1 MTGNNASIYFKT
13 RPFSLVFVAALALG
27 GSILAPAT
35 AWAQA
40 AAENEAELARGAVPD
55 TTPQQR
61 YQSAIR
67 EAGGG
72 LKISLQECRM
82 MGAADRKS
90 CESQARARYQADMAR
105 AKAMLRD
112 PSVGPVNV
120 VGGPI
125 RSTETVYQVKP

>member
-1 MTGNNASIYFKT
+1 MTRIQRT
-13 RPFSLVFVAALALG
+13 RSSLAIVTVALTLG
-27 GSILAPAT
+27 GLLAAPAT
-35 AWAQA
+35 VLAQSD
-40 AAENEAELARGAVPD
+40 EASLARGGVPD
-55 TTPQQR
+55 VTQQQR

-72 LKISLQECRM
+72 LKVSLEECR
-82 MGAADRKS
+82 ALASAERKG
-90 CESQARARYQADMAR
+90 CEAQARARYQADMAT

-125 RSTETVYQVKP
+125 RSTETVIEIKR

>member
-1 MTGNNASIYFKT
+1 MSKFTGHRSRLIFA
-13 RPFSLVFVAALALG
+13 AALTLG
-27 GSILAPAT
+27 GILQMPAPAL
-35 AWAQA
+35 AQSD
-40 AAENEAELARGAVPD
+40 EASLQRGAEPD

-72 LKISLQECRM
+72 LKVSLQEC
-82 MGAADRKS
+82 AAMAAAERRS
-90 CESQARARYQADMAR
+90 CEAQARSRYNVDMAA

-112 PSVGPVNV
+112 PSARPVNV

-125 RSTETVYQVKP
+125 RSSETVIQVK

>member
-1 MTGNNASIYFKT
+1 MAEKSSS
-13 RPFSLVFVAALALG
+13 RAFSLVFSAAFTVAGVLAGPGTALA
-27 GSILAPAT
+27 
-35 AWAQA
+35 Q
-40 AAENEAELARGAVPD
+40 NDDEASLARGAVPD

-72 LKISLQECRM
+72 LKVSLAECRAM
-82 MGAADRKS
+82 AAADRKA
-90 CESQARARYQADMAR
+90 CESQARARYQADMEQ

-112 PSVGPVNV
+112 ASLRPVNV

-125 RSTETVYQVKP
+125 RSSETVYQVKP

>member
-1 MTGNNASIYFKT
+1 MTRTALFLQK
-13 RPFSLVFVAALALG
+13 RPFSLVFVAALAWG
-27 GSILAPAT
+27 GTVMTPAV

-40 AAENEAELARGAVPD
+40 ALENDAELARGAVPD

-61 YQSAIR
+61 YQTAIR

-72 LKISLQECRM
+72 LKISLQECRALV
-82 MGAADRKS
+82 AADRKS
-90 CESQARARYQADMAR
+90 CEAQARSRYQADMAR